1 MARSS
6 AGKSGSGEVKL
17 TAKMRFV
24 VLHGDDRMRQDLAL
38 EGLRK
43 ALAAEHGEDGFDTI
57 RYDAA
62 APASLS
68 PGGGASGGLAAEI
81 LDECRTFGLIARYK
95 LVIVENADVL
105 LRGGDEEDDEGGK
118 GPSRGI
124 VKNKSNRA
132 LMEAYAADPS
142 EAATLVLRAS
152 TWRPGKLDKAIDAL
166 GAAGAIARCDSPTPL
181 EAAKFAQARCQEVHG
196 VAIAPEAAALLV
208 GNLGTDM
215 GRIDTELAKLAMV
228 NPGKPITRDVVERFV
243 GFSREEDFWRIQESL
258 LSGSSEG
265 ALRHLRDMIEV
276 SRHAPVALA
285 WSYTDLAR
293 KVHGASLGLAAG
305 ENPGSIASRLRLWGA
320 SKELIL
326 KAARR
331 VTPERAAALLRA
343 AVENDVRLK
352 TSQGD
357 PVVNLEALTIRFTR
371 TLA

>member
-1 MARSS
+1 MARS
-6 AGKSGSGEVKL
+6 AAKSGSGGVKL

-38 EGLRK
+38 EELRK

-68 PGGGASGGLAAEI
+68 PGGGASGGLVAEI

-105 LRGGDEEDDEGGK
+105 LRGADDEDEPADK

-124 VKNKSNRA
+124 VKHKSNRA
-132 LMEAYAADPS
+132 LMEAYAAEPS
-142 EAATLVLRAS
+142 DGATLVLRAS
-152 TWRPGKLDKAIDAL
+152 TWRPGKLDKAIEAL
-166 GAAGAIARCDSPTPL
+166 GAAGAIVKCDSPTP
-181 EAAKFAQARCQEVHG
+181 ADAVKFARDRCQKVHG
-196 VAIAPEAAALLV
+196 VAIEPDAAALLV
-208 GNLGTDM
+208 ENVGTDM

-228 NPGKPITRDVVERFV
+228 DPGKPITREVVERFV
-243 GFSREEDFWRIQESL
+243 GFSREEEFWKIQESL
-258 LSGSSEG
+258 LSGSSEE

-293 KVHGASLGLAAG
+293 KVYGASLGLAAG
-305 ENPGSIASRLRLWGA
+305 ENPGAIASRLRLWGT
-320 SKELIL
+320 SKDLIL
-326 KAARR
+326 QAARR
-331 VTPERAAALLRA
+331 VTPDRAAELLRA